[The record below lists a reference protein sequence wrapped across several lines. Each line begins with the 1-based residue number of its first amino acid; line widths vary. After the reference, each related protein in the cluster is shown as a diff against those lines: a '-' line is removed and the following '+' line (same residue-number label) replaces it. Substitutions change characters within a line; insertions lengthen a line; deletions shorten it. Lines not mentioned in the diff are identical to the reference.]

1 MWVQFRK
8 PGYKEKKLDDFKKKI
23 HRHSSIAVIQS
34 KGHRQLPRIN
44 PIHWK
49 VLECIFLKAGF
60 VFERQKGDHRIYTR
74 KDCARPIVIPTYKE
88 VDQDIIHSNI
98 RSAQITREDYFKY
111 LEECK

>member
-1 MWVQFRK
+1 M
-8 PGYKEKKLDDFKKKI
+8 
-23 HRHSSIAVIQS
+23 
-34 KGHRQLPRIN
+34 
-44 PIHWK
+44 
-49 VLECIFLKAGF
+49 AGF